1 MFAPEQPERVSWRG
15 GSELPTLTKPCRREL
30 GDAGK
35 WGTPNRQYSIDSRPF
50 PAPFLASG
58 ALPPLRSGQVSLD
71 EAEPLLHN
79 RGCQRRYAPTVFG
92 FTRNAV
98 RHPSGMSVQLRRNP
112 QTIRTTVLSR
122 MVRLYALP
130 LLLLGSTI

>member
-1 MFAPEQPERVSWRG
+1 MARRIGIADIDQAVSAGIGRRGQMGNAEPAVFDRQP
-15 GSELPTLTKPCRREL
+15 
-30 GDAGK
+30 
-35 WGTPNRQYSIDSRPF
+35 PF
-50 PAPFLASG
+50 PRTFLASG

-112 QTIRTTVLSR
+112 QKIRTTVLNR

>member
-30 GDAGK
+30 GDAGN
-35 WGTPNRQYSIDSRPF
+35 GERRTGSIRFDSRPF
-50 PAPFLASG
+50 PAPFLARG

-98 RHPSGMSVQLRRNP
+98 RHPSRMSVQLRRNP
-112 QTIRTTVLSR
+112 QTIRTTVLNR

-130 LLLLGSTI
+130 LLLFGSTI